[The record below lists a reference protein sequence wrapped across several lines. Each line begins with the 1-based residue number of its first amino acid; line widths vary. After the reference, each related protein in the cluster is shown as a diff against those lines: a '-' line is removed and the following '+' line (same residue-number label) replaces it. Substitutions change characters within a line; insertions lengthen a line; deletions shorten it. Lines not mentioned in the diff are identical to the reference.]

1 MKKNKL
7 LRITA
12 ILLTF
17 SIVLSMSSTVFA
29 ANGDPVYY
37 DQNVNISEFRD
48 GYIFIQK
55 TEEKSVAIIT
65 SNTEHTIYASIM
77 YAEKKDVVYQWI
89 IDDYPEEFCASD
101 PSFWNGIILYI
112 EENTNEA
119 TLVDFWYEEANEND
133 PELFSSAGA
142 DLIER
147 MQELEGFGY
156 TDKYIKM
163 RIMDSHTYRMYET
176 KEFKVIRDGSYSW
189 KDGASLASIAAG
201 IAGLATSGVASTIC
215 GVLGLV
221 FSGLGMVLP
230 AGSVNKYICAVLYT
244 RYIKVDYGSREYAH
258 AYKIIYYDGCENA
271 DLNSDERADILV
283 ETRYET
289 YDMNQSEEY
298 FNNGIFD
305 SAYKMYT
312 GGF

>member
-1 MKKNKL
+1 
-7 LRITA
+7 
-12 ILLTF
+12 
-17 SIVLSMSSTVFA
+17 
-29 ANGDPVYY
+29 
-37 DQNVNISEFRD
+37 
-48 GYIFIQK
+48 
-55 TEEKSVAIIT
+55 
-65 SNTEHTIYASIM
+65 IM

-201 IAGLATSGVASTIC
+201 IAGLATSGVASTI
-215 GVLGLV
+215 
-221 FSGLGMVLP
+221 
-230 AGSVNKYICAVLYT
+230 
-244 RYIKVDYGSREYAH
+244 
-258 AYKIIYYDGCENA
+258 
-271 DLNSDERADILV
+271 
-283 ETRYET
+283 
-289 YDMNQSEEY
+289 
-298 FNNGIFD
+298 
-305 SAYKMYT
+305 
-312 GGF
+312 